1 MAIDIKKLKDILL
14 ILLGVMFL
22 SVSINVFYSPND
34 IVVGGFSGIAIIV
47 QHLTLQYTGYGIP
60 LAVTNIVLNIPLFI
74 VAYFIVGK
82 EYLWKTAFAT
92 AIFSFALQIGT
103 VLEYYVGDFTL
114 VAVFGGILDG
124 VGVGLVLRAMA
135 STGGV
140 DMLAVIV
147 QRKFRHVGLAK
158 ILFVINGIIIIFGVF
173 VFGIERA
180 MYAIISIFISGKVI
194 NTVLEGFSF
203 SKAAF
208 IISENNDEI
217 AKEILNRCGRGVTG
231 LNGKGMYTRDEKNVL
246 FCVFSQKEITLI
258 KDIVRNKDANAFLIV
273 TDIKEVM
280 GEGFKSFEDTN

>member
-1 MAIDIKKLKDILL
+1 MTIGGDRIKDALL
-14 ILLGVMFL
+14 IVFGVMFL

-34 IVVGGFSGIAIIV
+34 IVVGGFSGIAIIIE
-47 QHLTLQYTGYGIP
+47 HLTLKYFGYGIP
-60 LAVTNIVLNIPLFI
+60 LALSNIILNIPLFV

-92 AIFSFALQIGT
+92 VLFSFALQIGSGLNPYT
-103 VLEYYVGDFTL
+103 GDFVL
-114 VAVFGGILDG
+114 ISVFGGIIDG
-124 VGVGLVLRAMA
+124 IGVGLVLRAMA

-140 DMLAVIV
+140 DMLAVIM
-147 QRKFRHVGLAK
+147 QRRLRHISVAK
-158 ILFVINGIIIIFGVF
+158 ILFVINAVIIVFGIF

-180 MYAIISIFISGKVI
+180 MYAIISVFISGKII

-208 IISENNDEI
+208 IISAKNDEI
-217 AKEILNRCGRGVTG
+217 AKDILEKCERGVTG
-231 LNGKGMYTRDEKNVL
+231 LKGQGMYTKNEKNIL

-258 KDIVRNKDANAFLIV
+258 KDIVRKKDANAFLIV

-280 GEGFKSFEDTN
+280 GEGFKSFEDVN